1 MPTPTRRYYS
11 STAVAATLSAS
22 LSNSATTIAISSVT
36 GWPTSYPFTAII
48 GEDTNKEEIVTVSG
62 VAGATLTI
70 ARGVGGTSAQA
81 HDAGETIR
89 HGIYAQDFEDGA
101 AHYAASTAVHGVAGS
116 VVGTTDTQTLTN
128 KTLTSPALSSGGV
141 VVGTTATQ
149 TLTNK
154 TLTSPVLTTPTLTS
168 GGDIVGT
175 TATQTLTNKT
185 VTGGTVNPTTL
196 QQGSVQAATISGT
209 QTLTNKTISGAS
221 NTLSNIPSSAISGVT
236 GDIVSTTSTQ
246 TLTNK
251 TLTSPVLTTPT
262 LTGGGSVV
270 GTTGYQV
277 LSDKSLDDTCSIP
290 VEAVIAPYGLVYS
303 GTGVA
308 CADTTWTLMTF
319 STQVN
324 FSSTATLMAYN
335 WDANKSRLGAQTGQT
350 GLYSINAS
358 VTFPFNA
365 TGIRRIQ
372 IRKNAAGSA
381 TGGTLIGQTHI
392 PTVTTSAVT
401 TTVMYARDAYLTAG
415 DYVEVFVLQNSGGS
429 LTTST
434 GESSTSFSLHMVA

>member
-22 LSNSATTIAISSVT
+22 LTSSATTIAISTVT
-36 GWPTSYPFTAII
+36 GWPSSYPFTAII
-48 GEDTNKEEIVTVSG
+48 GEDTNKEELVTVTG
-62 VAGATLTI
+62 VAGTTLTI
-70 ARGVGGTSAQA
+70 ARGVGGTTGQA

-89 HGIYAQDFEDGA
+89 HGVYAQDFEDGA
-101 AHYAASTAVHGVAGS
+101 AHYAASTAVHGVTGS

-128 KTLTSPALSSGGV
+128 KTLTSPALSSGGD

-154 TLTSPVLTTPTLTS
+154 T
-168 GGDIVGT
+168 I
-175 TATQTLTNKT
+175 
-185 VTGGTVNPTTL
+185 TGGTVNPTTL
-196 QQGSVQAATISGT
+196 QQGGVQAATISGA

-221 NTLSNIPSSAISGVT
+221 NTLSNIASASVT
-236 GDIVSTTSTQ
+236 GLDTHIAGTAVHGATGAVVGTTNTQ

-251 TLTSPVLTTPT
+251 TI
-262 LTGGGSVV
+262 
-270 GTTGYQV
+270 GTTNSVAYG
-277 LSDKSLDDTCSIP
+277 SIQ
-290 VEAVIAPYGLVYS
+290 AVYGLVYS

-308 CADTTWTLMTF
+308 CTDSTWTLVPF
-319 STQVN
+319 DN
-324 FSSTATLMAYN
+324 LGNYSSTFGGVVGYWVSN
-335 WDANKSRLGAQTGQT
+335 QSRLRAPTGET

-381 TGGTLIGQTHI
+381 TGGTLIGTTHI
-392 PTVTTSAVT
+392 PTVTTSAVQ
-401 TTVMYARDAYLTAG
+401 TTVVYGRDAYLTAD

-429 LTTST
+429 LTTVLY
-434 GESSTSFSLHMVA
+434 EPYTSFSINRVG